1 MLLSK
6 GEISF
11 QPLFTSG
18 DIGVRDGATVEQVV
32 TSFLWI
38 GEAIAERWIE
48 MPKGILLL
56 QSIPG
61 RDGSGAIYLY
71 DRDRQV
77 FFFVNFADGRDDSF
91 TAVEFDALVNEYDLV
106 SFAAR
111 PAGLSTLA
119 RFGAA

>member
-32 TSFLWI
+32 KNFLWI

-119 RFGAA
+119 RFGSA